1 MSAVGDVRLDQRM
14 GALEVA
20 VAEPRATLSTK
31 LDSLADRMEPRAAD
45 VEARLRV
52 LEGDRP
58 DPSHEARL
66 SKLEQWRWLITGA
79 AAAGGGAA
87 GWLTSTLWPK

>member
-20 VAEPRATLSTK
+20 VAELRATLSTK
-31 LDSLADRMEPRAAD
+31 LDALAERMEPRAAD

-52 LEGDRP
+52 LEADRP
-58 DPSHEARL
+58 DHSHEARI
-66 SKLEQWRWLITGA
+66 SKLEQWGWLLTGA
-79 AAAGGGAA
+79 AIAGGGAA
-87 GWLTSTLWPK
+87 GWVTSAVWPG